1 MARARR
7 RIEVPEAGRLPA
19 PLRVRGPRRHV
30 IAFTG
35 ANTLIGRNLIGLY
48 EEDPRV
54 GKIVAL
60 DVQLPPTAGAKTRF
74 YKIDLTTPAVDARL
88 LEILDAEEV
97 DTVVHLAFLSN
108 PSHTS
113 GWAHELEAVGTSQV
127 LGACEAHRVGK
138 VVAWS
143 LTLLYGPEP
152 SNPNFLSERHPL
164 RATRKSRF
172 LRDKVDADLEA
183 GRLAE
188 RCPNT
193 IVTVL
198 RTATILGP
206 TARNFM
212 THYLSRAVVPVI
224 MGYDP
229 LFQFLHEIDAI
240 RAFKMAIDRD
250 HPGVFNVVGQGVLP
264 LSTVIKLA
272 GRLAV
277 PVPYFVASPLAAALW
292 MARGIEAPPT
302 FLDYLRWLCVADGAK
317 AEGELGF
324 SPVYSTHEALMEFVG
339 AQRLRE
345 LRLLG
350 EGSG

>member
-1 MARARR
+1 MARA
-7 RIEVPEAGRLPA
+7 
-19 PLRVRGPRRHV
+19 LRVRAPRRRV

-35 ANTLIGRNLIGLY
+35 ANTLLGKNLIGLY
-48 EEDPRV
+48 EQDPRV

-88 LEILDAEEV
+88 LEILDAEDV

-113 GWAHELEAVGTSQV
+113 GWAHELEAVGTMQV
-127 LGACEAHRVGK
+127 LGACEAHRVRK
-138 VVAWS
+138 LVVWS

-152 SNPNFLSERHPL
+152 SNPNFLSEAHPL

-172 LRDKVDADLEA
+172 LRDKIDADLQA
-183 GRLAE
+183 TKLAE
-188 RCPNT
+188 RCSETVVT
-193 IVTVL
+193 IL

-212 THYLSRAVVPVI
+212 TRYLSRAAVPVI

-229 LFQFLHEIDAI
+229 LFQFLHEIDAV

-250 HPGVFNVVGQGVLP
+250 TPGIFNVVGQGVLP
-264 LSTVIKLA
+264 LSTIVKLA

-277 PVPYFVASPLAAALW
+277 PVPYFVASPLAAGLW
-292 MARGIEAPPT
+292 LARGIEAPPT
-302 FLDYLRWLCVADGAK
+302 FLDYLRWLCVADGAR
-317 AEGELGF
+317 AERELGF
-324 SPVYSTHEALMEFVG
+324 SPVYSTHEALVEFIG

-345 LRLLG
+345 VLLLR
-350 EGSG
+350 EGSA

>member
-1 MARARR
+1 M
-7 RIEVPEAGRLPA
+7 
-19 PLRVRGPRRHV
+19 

-35 ANTLIGRNLIGLY
+35 ANTLIGRSLIGLY
-48 EEDPRV
+48 EEDPRI

-74 YKIDLTTPAVDARL
+74 YKVDLTTPAVDARL

-113 GWAHELEAVGTSQV
+113 GWAHELEAVGTLQL
-127 LGACEAHRVGK
+127 LGACEAHRVRK
-138 VVAWS
+138 LVTWS

-152 SNPNFLSERHPL
+152 SNPNFLTESHPL

-172 LRDKVDADLEA
+172 LRDKVDADQQA
-183 GRLAE
+183 GKLAE
-188 RCPNT
+188 RCPET

-206 TARNFM
+206 SARNFM
-212 THYLSRAVVPVI
+212 TRYLSHAAVPVI

-229 LFQFLHEIDAI
+229 LFQFLHEIDAV

-250 HPGVFNVVGQGVLP
+250 HPGVFNVVGHGVLP
-264 LSTVIKLA
+264 LSTVVKLA

-292 MARGIEAPPT
+292 MARGAEAPPT
-302 FLDYLRWLCVADGAK
+302 FLDYLRWICVADGAR
-317 AEGELGF
+317 AERELGF
-324 SPVYSTHEALMEFVG
+324 SPMYSTHEALMEFVG

-345 LRLLG
+345 LRLLR